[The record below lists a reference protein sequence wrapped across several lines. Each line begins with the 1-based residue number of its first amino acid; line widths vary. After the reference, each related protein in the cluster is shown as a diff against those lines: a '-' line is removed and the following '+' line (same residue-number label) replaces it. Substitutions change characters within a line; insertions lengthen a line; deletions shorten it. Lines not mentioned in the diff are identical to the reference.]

1 MIRFLVLIFV
11 SVCCVF
17 ILSKHISILWCF
29 VCFVFYNF
37 VFVYSQNKT
46 WGKETDF
53 EKLIELVRN
62 HEDLYNVQHVDYPN
76 GELHKNL
83 WDSFGKILGMK
94 GESLL

>member
-1 MIRFLVLIFV
+1 M
-11 SVCCVF
+11 
-17 ILSKHISILWCF
+17 
-29 VCFVFYNF
+29 
-37 VFVYSQNKT
+37 
-46 WGKETDF
+46 GKATDF

-62 HEDLYNVQHVDYPN
+62 HEELYNVQYVDYRN